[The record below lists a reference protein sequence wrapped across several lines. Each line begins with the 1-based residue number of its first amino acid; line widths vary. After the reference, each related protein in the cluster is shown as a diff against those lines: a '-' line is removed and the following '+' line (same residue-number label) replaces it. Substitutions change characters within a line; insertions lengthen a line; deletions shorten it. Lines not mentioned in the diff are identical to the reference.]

1 MALVVGRTD
10 VGDFARSHTGA
21 LATSWKTTR
30 AALRQ
35 AGAVLVDDERELVDA
50 VAALS
55 RRRLAPSADPGVG
68 LVTAQ
73 AGPGL
78 LFAGSRESARLEVAE
93 IGSGHAREHHNNAA
107 PHDVSGEPGRHR
119 TAHRHV
125 SCGAAGGGR

>member
-1 MALVVGRTD
+1 MSDGLRLVTAVRALTEVKPVVALVVGRTD

-55 RRRLAPSADPGVG
+55 RTRLAPSGRPGS
-68 LVTAQ
+68 
-73 AGPGL
+73 
-78 LFAGSRESARLEVAE
+78 GSR
-93 IGSGHAREHHNNAA
+93 
-107 PHDVSGEPGRHR
+107 HR
-119 TAHRHV
+119 ASRTGTAVR
-125 SCGAAGGGR
+125 